1 MTMTLSRRAL
11 LVSLL
16 LCLSAC
22 GADDDR
28 ATSPSRTPGGLRP
41 VSGRVTDFATGA
53 PLPNV
58 ALAFGTD
65 VQVLDRTTTTD
76 ANGAFSIGVP
86 AGRLTGA
93 IAGVVVAD
101 LVVHAGGPRYRGDL
115 LGNGGTCVSRYGLI
129 TDAVTFQPVSGATVR
144 LGSRSMVTG
153 SDGWYRLDLGCDL
166 NPLHNSGTALIYVSH
181 PGYREFSRVV
191 GRGIHFVNR
200 LDVDLVRP

>member
-1 MTMTLSRRAL
+1 MTLSRRAML
-11 LVSLL
+11 ASLV
-16 LCLSAC
+16 LCVSAC
-22 GADDDR
+22 SGNDDR
-28 ATSPSRTPGGLRP
+28 ATAPSRTPGGLRP

-65 VQVLDRTTTTD
+65 VQALDRATRTD
-76 ANGAFSIGVP
+76 ASGQFSMAVP
-86 AGRLTGA
+86 AGPITGA
-93 IAGVVVAD
+93 MDGIVVAH
-101 LVVHAGGPRYRGDL
+101 LVVPAGGPRYRGDL

-129 TDAVTFQPVSGATVR
+129 TDAITFQPVPGATVR
-144 LGSRSMVTG
+144 LGGLQMVTG

-166 NPLHNSGTALIYVSH
+166 NPVNNFGTASIYVSH